1 MVLIMSDVE
10 SSQAT
15 TRRHITT
22 ACARCRE
29 SKIKCDGK
37 RPICG
42 ICSSKNR
49 DCSYNVRMDKRRIP
63 LRRAVEVFSRRV
75 SQLEVCLHQRQIE
88 IPAPI
93 LDDRSMLEYLTE
105 SYGDSV
111 PITVKDVAPEM
122 PELSQAM
129 SLDGNITQTSTFEG
143 DGTANIQS
151 DASISTETIK
161 TPTTLSGDM
170 IGQARVG
177 CTTSSSH
184 QLPMDTSIDA
194 DFIWYMS
201 TLPSLSAD
209 IGDQLVGPLPI
220 SLGGE
225 NPTTLQDDYGSSDL
239 STVAPLQEDDEDH
252 AEEEDTAEVSHQFS
266 ERLGTLLLNANGEWR
281 FYGATSNLHL
291 VHGDFGHDFPDFS
304 RRKSVQAILDTAGV
318 GHAVDEQLI
327 NHLITLYFTWQN
339 PSLRVV
345 DQEAFQ
351 TARNEFLSSPRE
363 DGLYCEFLVN
373 AMCAVGASFERC
385 KHPELPTPLS
395 DFFANRAK
403 SLLDSELDKPRLS
416 TIQALAILSTHE
428 GGATRDTRGWLY
440 SGMAMRLAFDLGLHI
455 DPTPY
460 VASGRMSDI
469 EARVRNATFWGTF
482 ATDRMWGFYLGRPF
496 HNTLENVTLK
506 RPSEDSITHS
516 NTFWTPY
523 GTPVA
528 NQQRWPDTQELIAG
542 RWVSLYEIMSEL
554 GYKMY
559 CRTDVS
565 KIELQSLAQ
574 NTFHELNMWK
584 STLPPELALNVD
596 DLGAGVYLP
605 HTLILHMQHAFCIMI
620 LHRPFVAKSYIQPY
634 PRVGAG
640 HEHARSMCVK
650 SAIDIAKL
658 IGGYKLRFSLRRANV
673 LFVHMAF
680 TAALIL
686 VYAAVSELENHDRT
700 QVTVHLDVCCQA
712 LAELGNVFESASRT
726 LDILLSVKRIWQ
738 ARLVGSF
745 HRKRPWSES

>member
-1 MVLIMSDVE
+1 MSDVE

-93 LDDRSMLEYLTE
+93 LDDSSMLEYLTE

-161 TPTTLSGDM
+161 TPMTLSGDM

-351 TARNEFLSSPRE
+351 TARNEFLLSPRE

-700 QVTVHLDVCCQA
+700 QDV
-712 LAELGNVFESASRT
+712 ASPAGWLISPEKT
-726 LDILLSVKRIWQ
+726 M
-738 ARLVGSF
+738 
-745 HRKRPWSES
+745 E

>member
-1 MVLIMSDVE
+1 MSDVE

-15 TRRHITT
+15 SRRHITT

-49 DCSYNVRMDKRRIP
+49 DCSYNARMDKRRIP

-75 SQLEVCLHQRQIE
+75 SQLEVCLRQRQIE

-93 LDDRSMLEYLTE
+93 LDDSSMLEYLTE

-111 PITVKDVAPEM
+111 PITVNDVAPEM

-129 SLDGNITQTSTFEG
+129 SLDRNLTQTSTFEG
-143 DGTANIQS
+143 DGTENTQS

-161 TPTTLSGDM
+161 TPMTLSGDM
-170 IGQARVG
+170 TDQARVG
-177 CTTSSSH
+177 CTTSSTH

-209 IGDQLVGPLPI
+209 IGDQLAGPLPI

-239 STVAPLQEDDEDH
+239 STVAPLQENDEDH

-266 ERLGTLLLNANGEWR
+266 ERLGTLLLNSNGEWR

-304 RRKSVQAILDTAGV
+304 RRKGFQAILDTAGV

-351 TARNEFLSSPRE
+351 TARNEFLLSPRE

-403 SLLDSELDKPRLS
+403 SLLDSQLDKPRLS

-469 EARVRNATFWGTF
+469 EARVRNVTFWGTF

-506 RPSEDSITHS
+506 RPSEDSVTHS

-584 STLPPELALNVD
+584 STLPPELALNAD

-640 HEHARSMCVK
+640 HEHARSMCVN

-700 QVTVHLDVCCQA
+700 QVTAHLDVCCQA

-726 LDILLSVKRIWQ
+726 LDILLSVKRMWQ

>member
-1 MVLIMSDVE
+1 
-10 SSQAT
+10 
-15 TRRHITT
+15 
-22 ACARCRE
+22 
-29 SKIKCDGK
+29 
-37 RPICG
+37 
-42 ICSSKNR
+42 
-49 DCSYNVRMDKRRIP
+49 MDKRRIP

-93 LDDRSMLEYLTE
+93 LDDSSMLEYLTE
-105 SYGDSV
+105 SYGDYV
-111 PITVKDVAPEM
+111 PINVKDVAPEM

-129 SLDGNITQTSTFEG
+129 SLDENITQASTFEG
-143 DGTANIQS
+143 DGMADIQS
-151 DASISTETIK
+151 DVSISTETIK
-161 TPTTLSGDM
+161 TPTALSGD
-170 IGQARVG
+170 IPGQARVG

-184 QLPMDTSIDA
+184 QLPMDTNIDA

-209 IGDQLVGPLPI
+209 IGDRLVGPLPT
-220 SLGGE
+220 SLGCA
-225 NPTTLQDDYGSSDL
+225 NTTTLQDDYGSSDL
-239 STVAPLQEDDEDH
+239 STVAPLQEEDEDH
-252 AEEEDTAEVSHQFS
+252 AEEDDTAEVSQQFS

-291 VHGDFGHDFPDFS
+291 VHGDFGQDFPDFS
-304 RRKSVQAILDTAGV
+304 CRKSIQAILDTAGV

-351 TARNEFLSSPRE
+351 TARNEFLLSPRE

-373 AMCAVGASFERC
+373 SMCAVGASFERC
-385 KHPELPTPLS
+385 KHLELPSPLS

-403 SLLDSELDKPRLS
+403 SLLDSELEKPRLS
-416 TIQALAILSTHE
+416 TVQALAILSTHE

-469 EARVRNATFWGTF
+469 EARVRKVTFWGTF

-506 RPSEDSITHS
+506 RPSEDSITHPIA
-516 NTFWTPY
+516 FWTPY

-528 NQQRWPDTQELIAG
+528 NQQTWPDTQELIAG

-554 GYKMY
+554 GHKM
-559 CRTDVS
+559 
-565 KIELQSLAQ
+565 
-574 NTFHELNMWK
+574 
-584 STLPPELALNVD
+584 
-596 DLGAGVYLP
+596 
-605 HTLILHMQHAFCIMI
+605 
-620 LHRPFVAKSYIQPY
+620 
-634 PRVGAG
+634 
-640 HEHARSMCVK
+640 
-650 SAIDIAKL
+650 
-658 IGGYKLRFSLRRANV
+658 
-673 LFVHMAF
+673 
-680 TAALIL
+680 
-686 VYAAVSELENHDRT
+686 
-700 QVTVHLDVCCQA
+700 
-712 LAELGNVFESASRT
+712 
-726 LDILLSVKRIWQ
+726 
-738 ARLVGSF
+738 
-745 HRKRPWSES
+745 